1 MSEKNDTNNNNLKS
15 GSNLEKLLR
24 KGEFVVTSELGPPRG
39 ASRKAVEEKAELLKG
54 YADAFNLTDCQ
65 TAMVRLSSIASG
77 AILLNM
83 GMEPVVQ
90 LTCRDRNRIA
100 MQSDILGAA
109 ALGMKNLLCL
119 TGDHQCFGD
128 HPEAK
133 GVFDLDSINQLDM
146 FRQMRDEK
154 KFQSGEELKTEEP
167 KLFLGAAENPFAD
180 PFQYRAAR
188 LAKKVKA
195 GADFIQTQIIY
206 NIEKFEQWMSMVREM
221 GLHKKVSIL
230 AGVTPIRSL
239 GMAKYMKKNV
249 PGMDVPDELI
259 KRLEGAEKKKA
270 EGINICLEVIER
282 VRKIEGVAGVHI
294 MAVEW
299 EEIVPEITERA
310 GLLPRPTP

>member
-1 MSEKNDTNNNNLKS
+1 MSEEHGTNNNNLKS

-206 NIEKFEQWMSMVREM
+206 NVEKFEEWMSMVREM

-239 GMAKYMKKNV
+239 GMARYMKKNV
-249 PGMDVPDELI
+249 PGLDVPDELI

-270 EGINICLEVIER
+270 EGINICLEVIEK
-282 VRKIEGVAGVHI
+282 VKKIEGVSGVHI

-299 EEIVPEITERA
+299 EEIVSEITERA